1 MERAHK
7 EDVFVQ
13 KEVLQAELN
22 SAAEYISELEK
33 KYLKAQETSI
43 ELLKHLKNAE
53 FEIETL
59 K

>member
-22 SAAEYISELEK
+22 SAAEYISELEE
-33 KYLKAQETSI
+33 KYLKA
-43 ELLKHLKNAE
+43 
-53 FEIETL
+53 
-59 K
+59 